1 MIYRNFEYIKKL
13 VLMDM
18 NQYDALHLKPG
29 KPQVHNL
36 MVCLLKKKRISQ
48 VVNYKGRAEVNK
60 MKINGEFKKKSKD

>member
-1 MIYRNFEYIKKL
+1 
-13 VLMDM
+13 MDM

-36 MVCLLKKKRISQ
+36 MVCLLTKKRISQ

-60 MKINGEFKKKSKD
+60 MKIKRELKKIKGLVL